1 MKILVPVD
9 GSDSSNAAIR
19 FIVSRLTPV
28 NPQLRVELLNVQPP
42 IPRYPARLA
51 GAARVRAHH
60 AAEAGRILKPGVALL
75 KKARV
80 DVSSR
85 YVVGSPAAT
94 IGKIAAR
101 DADLVVMGA
110 HGHTA
115 MAGLVLGSVT
125 NAVLASCATPLLIV
139 RGPVKPGRHALK
151 VGIAVDGSKYG
162 VAAVRY
168 FLKHLDLFGSKP
180 DVTLIHVVPDLLS
193 IYLPG
198 LAQMPTPAFSPEQA
212 MSSQNEQFEAAVAPV
227 RKLVKKAELAAAEVR
242 LIGNGPGDN
251 IADYAKEH
259 KLDLLVMGSHGYGAF
274 KSAVL
279 GSVATRVAAK
289 CRTPLLVIREA

>member
-9 GSDSSNAAIR
+9 GSDSSKAAIR
-19 FIVSRLTPV
+19 FIVARLTPV

-42 IPRYPARLA
+42 VPRLPARFA
-51 GAARVRAHH
+51 GAARVREHH
-60 AAEAGRILKPGVALL
+60 ASEANRILKPALAPL
-75 KKARV
+75 RKARV
-80 DVSSR
+80 DASAR
-85 YVVGSPAAT
+85 YVVGSPGAT

-115 MAGLVLGSVT
+115 LAGLVVGSVT

-139 RGPVKPGRHALK
+139 RSPLPPGRGALK
-151 VGIAVDGSKYG
+151 VGFAVDGSKYG

-168 FLKHLDLFGSKP
+168 FLKHLDLFGAKP
-180 DVTLIHVVPDLLS
+180 AVTLVHVVPDLLS
-193 IYLPG
+193 IYVPG
-198 LAQMPTPAFSPEQA
+198 LAQLPTPAFSPEQA
-212 MSSQNEQFEAAVAPV
+212 ISSQNEQFEAAVAPV
-227 RKLVKKAELAAAEVR
+227 RKLMQKAGLDAAEVR
-242 LIGNGPGDN
+242 LVGNGPGDE
-251 IADYAKEH
+251 IAAYAKEK

-289 CRTPLLVIREA
+289 CRTPLLVIRQA